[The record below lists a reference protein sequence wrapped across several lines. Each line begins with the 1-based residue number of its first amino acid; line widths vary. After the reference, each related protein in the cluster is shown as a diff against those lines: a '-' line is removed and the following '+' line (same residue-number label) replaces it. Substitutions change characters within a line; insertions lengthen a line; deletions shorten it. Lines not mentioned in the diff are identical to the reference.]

1 MPGGLNPVPPA
12 GSVIPMSNLAMKNY
26 LLALATLLVSSFAGC
41 SKEQTD
47 QAKQNAATAAEKTKE
62 VAVTVADK
70 TAEAAVKAKDAIAN
84 KMTEWKLSPDDLK
97 DDFKKTGRIVRTKSA
112 IVGQKVGEAVD
123 DARIV
128 TAIKSKY
135 LTDHYLSVF
144 SISVSS
150 DKGLVTLT
158 GSVKSLDFAGRA
170 VALALDTEGVTS
182 VVSLLSVAP

>member
-1 MPGGLNPVPPA
+1 
-12 GSVIPMSNLAMKNY
+12 MSNLAMKKSLVALSL
-26 LLALATLLVSSFAGC
+26 LLAVFSAGC
-41 SKEQTD
+41 SKEQTA
-47 QAKQNAATAAEKTKE
+47 QAKQNAAAAAEKTKE

-97 DDFKKTGRIVRTKSA
+97 EDFRKTGRIVRTKTA
-112 IVGQKVGEAVD
+112 VVGQKVGAAVD
-123 DARIV
+123 DVRIV

-135 LTDHYLSVF
+135 ATDHYLSVF

-150 DKGLVTLT
+150 DKGLVTLS
-158 GSVKSLDFAGRA
+158 GSVKQLDHAGRA

-182 VVSLLSVAP
+182 VVSLLSVSP